1 MTLENEV
8 NYSQY
13 QYSDSKFLKKMF
25 NLLGEDNFKRMVEI
39 SNEYCVIDK
48 YKVKE
53 CDSKCGQC
61 FVNFIK
67 YKDKL
72 DLK

>member
-1 MTLENEV
+1 MDID
-8 NYSQY
+8 YSQY
-13 QYSDSKFLKKMF
+13 KSTDQKFLKKMY
-25 NLLGEDNFKRMVEI
+25 NLLGDENFKRIVKI

-48 YKVKE
+48 YRVEE
-53 CDSKCGQC
+53 CDSKCGKC

-67 YKDKL
+67 DEDKL